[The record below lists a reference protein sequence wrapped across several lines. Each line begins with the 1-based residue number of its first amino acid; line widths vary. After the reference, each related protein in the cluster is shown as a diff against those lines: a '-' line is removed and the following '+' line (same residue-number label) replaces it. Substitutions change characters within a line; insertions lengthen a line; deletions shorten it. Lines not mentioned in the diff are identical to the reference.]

1 MGPKKVFLN
10 GLLIIFVH
18 FSFEEFSDFL
28 HPALKFLSKLSAST
42 QPQLFFLVV
51 NYIFNTVYG
60 LFDDTELKIL
70 SNYIYQCLQYNIHH
84 LQLLFIKQ
92 HDAYG
97 KTCGS
102 MRFDK
107 YMPHVTTSAKQMW
120 ETSLL

>member
-1 MGPKKVFLN
+1 MGPKKVFAN
-10 GLLIIFVH
+10 CLLIIFVH
-18 FSFEEFSDFL
+18 FSFEEFSGFP

-42 QPQLFFLVV
+42 RPQLFFFLVT

-70 SNYIYQCLQYNIHH
+70 SNYICPCFQYNIH
-84 LQLLFIKQ
+84 LQLLFIEL
-92 HDAYG
+92 HDVYG

-107 YMPHVTTSAKQMW
+107 YMPHVTTSANQMW
-120 ETSLL
+120 KTSLL